1 MKKWLE
7 CPCCHRK
14 FELNSEYLICPDCSR
29 KSEHYELNVCYDY
42 EHATPAEKNSLRQ
55 TYRSIWGYKSFLPV
69 ADDAQPVT
77 LGEGATPLTRFL
89 TAEHKGYPQI
99 WCKNESQNPTWS
111 HKDRLN
117 SVLATTAKA
126 MEQGKICC
134 SSTGNH
140 GLSAAAYAGRSGG
153 KSIILFPP
161 ETPKLMVDLAS
172 SYGAVSVITEW
183 HARDPMLRHL
193 ISKGWFPFTSP
204 KDSPTSNPYGG
215 EGYKTIAYEIVTDL
229 GRVPDKMLVPVAA
242 GALICGA
249 YKGFLELK
257 TLGITDKIPQFVAC
271 QAKGANVLQRAFD
284 AHSHETER
292 MPGAFSIATSTREE
306 TVGSK
311 ALQVIYESGGS
322 AMVATDYEIQQ
333 AMITLGKEGYCA
345 EAASAIPFACSLQ
358 MIEKKELDPEE
369 CCVCILTS
377 GGVKSPD
384 ILADLRAPAVR
395 IEGSVEALEKAVSLY
410 C

>member
-1 MKKWLE
+1 
-7 CPCCHRK
+7 
-14 FELNSEYLICPDCSR
+14 
-29 KSEHYELNVCYDY
+29 
-42 EHATPAEKNSLRQ
+42 
-55 TYRSIWGYKSFLPV
+55 
-69 ADDAQPVT
+69 
-77 LGEGATPLTRFL
+77 
-89 TAEHKGYPQI
+89 
-99 WCKNESQNPTWS
+99 
-111 HKDRLN
+111 
-117 SVLATTAKA
+117 
-126 MEQGKICC
+126 
-134 SSTGNH
+134 
-140 GLSAAAYAGRSGG
+140 
-153 KSIILFPP
+153 
-161 ETPKLMVDLAS
+161 
-172 SYGAVSVITEW
+172 
-183 HARDPMLRHL
+183 MLRHL

-322 AMVATDYEIQQ
+322 AMYRRLPSPQDQISGKRRCQRNRILRQYHYHHVGQHRELVEVVADGALLFQNFLQI
-333 AMITLGKEGYCA
+333 LHNHHLPA
-345 EAASAIPFACSLQ
+345 EAAAGDVVALGKPRLFLLSA
-358 MIEKKELDPEE
+358 
-369 CCVCILTS
+369 
-377 GGVKSPD
+377 
-384 ILADLRAPAVR
+384 
-395 IEGSVEALEKAVSLY
+395 
-410 C
+410 